1 MAEWPAVGTVPNQN
15 INNKGLSLKW
25 VVQDT
30 PMGEG
35 MVDFKTYFKLLKQY
49 KINVPVTL
57 HMEYPLGGAENGAT
71 KLSCDKQIVFNAM
84 KKDLQKVRALWEQ
97 E

>member
-1 MAEWPAVGTVPNQN
+1 
-15 INNKGLSLKW
+15 
-25 VVQDT
+25 
-30 PMGEG
+30 MGEG

-49 KINVPVTL
+49 RIDVPVTL
-57 HMEYPLGGAENGAT
+57 HMEHPLGGAEHGAT

-84 KKDLQKVRALWEQ
+84 KKDLQKVRDLWQQ

>member
-1 MAEWPAVGTVPNQN
+1 LIQSQIKTLAIKDFHWQKENG
-15 INNKGLSLKW
+15 KW
-25 VVQDT
+25 VVHDT

-49 KINVPVTL
+49 EINVPVSL
-57 HMEYPLGGAENGAT
+57 HLEYSLGGAEHGAT

-84 KKDLQKVRALWEQ
+84 KKDLQKVRDLWQQ